1 MTQRRWNLLTAVSLA
16 ATLAGF
22 LLVRSGL
29 SWGKAVIVLGCA
41 AFVASLLG
49 GGRRSATHPPRCP
62 QCGQPLILAGRRYGG
77 GVWGIQALDQ
87 LHCPNCGAV
96 VSVQDLPDQ

>member
-1 MTQRRWNLLTAVSLA
+1 MTQRRWNLLTTVSLA

-49 GGRRSATHPPRCP
+49 SSRRSATHPPRCP
-62 QCGQPLILAGRRYGG
+62 QCGQPLIPAGRRYGG
-77 GVWGIQALDQ
+77 GVWGIQELDQ
-87 LHCPNCGAV
+87 LHCPHCAAM
-96 VSVQDLPDQ
+96 VSTRDLPDQ

>member
-1 MTQRRWNLLTAVSLA
+1 M
-16 ATLAGF
+16 
-22 LLVRSGL
+22 
-29 SWGKAVIVLGCA
+29 IVLGCA

-62 QCGQPLILAGRRYGG
+62 QCGQPLILASRRYGG
-77 GVWGIQALDQ
+77 WVWGIQALDQ

-96 VSVQDLPDQ
+96 VSAQDLPDQ

>member
-16 ATLAGF
+16 AILAGF
-22 LLVRSGL
+22 LLIRSAP

-49 GGRRSATHPPRCP
+49 GGRRSAIHPPRCP
-62 QCGQPLILAGRRYGG
+62 QCGQPLILAGHRYGG
-77 GVWGIQALDQ
+77 GG
-87 LHCPNCGAV
+87 
-96 VSVQDLPDQ
+96 

>member
-1 MTQRRWNLLTAVSLA
+1 MTQRFWNRLTAVSLA
-16 ATLAGF
+16 AILAGF

-29 SWGKAVIVLGCA
+29 SWGKTMIVLGCA

-49 GGRRSATHPPRCP
+49 SSRRGASRPLRCP
-62 QCGQPLILAGRRYGG
+62 YCGQPLTLAGRRYGG

-96 VSVQDLPDQ
+96 VSARDLPD